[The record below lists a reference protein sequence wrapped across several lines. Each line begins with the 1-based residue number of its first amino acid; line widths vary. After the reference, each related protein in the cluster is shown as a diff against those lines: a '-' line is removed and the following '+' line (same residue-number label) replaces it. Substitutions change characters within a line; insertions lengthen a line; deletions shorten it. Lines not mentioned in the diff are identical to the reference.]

1 MKCPYCDFDT
11 SKVVDSRPIEE
22 GNSIRRRR
30 ECENCKKRFTTY
42 EKIEQVNVMVVKK
55 DGAREFFDREKILKG
70 IIRSCEKRPIS
81 IKQMENI
88 VTDIENNEY
97 TIKIFDN
104 AGGIQE
110 DVMDKIFEPYFTTKI
125 NRKASGLGL
134 FISKIIIEEN
144 MQGKLEF
151 ENANEGAKFIIKIPI
166 LEEIK

>member
-42 EKIEQVNVMVVKK
+42 EKIEQVIVMVVKK

-88 VTDIENNEY
+88 VTDIEKEIVNMMQREISSEEIGNL
-97 TIKIFDN
+97 
-104 AGGIQE
+104 
-110 DVMDKIFEPYFTTKI
+110 VMDKLKDIDEVSYVRF
-125 NRKASGLGL
+125 ASVYRQFKDVNSFLDEL
-134 FISKIIIEEN
+134 KNIIEE
-144 MQGKLEF
+144 KS
-151 ENANEGAKFIIKIPI
+151 KK
-166 LEEIK
+166 

>member
-88 VTDIENNEY
+88 VTDIEKEIVNMMQREISSEEIGNL
-97 TIKIFDN
+97 
-104 AGGIQE
+104 
-110 DVMDKIFEPYFTTKI
+110 VMDKLKDIDEVSYVRFASV
-125 NRKASGLGL
+125 NRQFKDVNSFLDEL
-134 FISKIIIEEN
+134 KNIIEE
-144 MQGKLEF
+144 KS
-151 ENANEGAKFIIKIPI
+151 KK
-166 LEEIK
+166 

>member
-88 VTDIENNEY
+88 VTDIEKEILNMMQREISSEEIGNL
-97 TIKIFDN
+97 
-104 AGGIQE
+104 
-110 DVMDKIFEPYFTTKI
+110 VMDKLKDIDEVSYVRF
-125 NRKASGLGL
+125 ASVYRQFKDVNSFLDEL
-134 FISKIIIEEN
+134 KNIIEE
-144 MQGKLEF
+144 KS
-151 ENANEGAKFIIKIPI
+151 KK
-166 LEEIK
+166 

>member
-88 VTDIENNEY
+88 VTDIEKEIVNMMQREISSEEIGNL
-97 TIKIFDN
+97 
-104 AGGIQE
+104 
-110 DVMDKIFEPYFTTKI
+110 VMDKLKDIDEVSYVRF
-125 NRKASGLGL
+125 ASVYRQ
-134 FISKIIIEEN
+134 SKDVNSFLDELKNIIEE
-144 MQGKLEF
+144 KS
-151 ENANEGAKFIIKIPI
+151 KK
-166 LEEIK
+166 

>member
-30 ECENCKKRFTTY
+30 ECENCKRRFTTY

-88 VTDIENNEY
+88 VTDIEKEIVNMMQREISSEEIGNL
-97 TIKIFDN
+97 
-104 AGGIQE
+104 
-110 DVMDKIFEPYFTTKI
+110 VMDKLKDIDEVSYVRF
-125 NRKASGLGL
+125 ASVYRQ
-134 FISKIIIEEN
+134 FKDVNSFWMN
-144 MQGKLEF
+144 
-151 ENANEGAKFIIKIPI
+151 
-166 LEEIK
+166 

>member
-88 VTDIENNEY
+88 VTDIEKEIVNMMQREISSEEIGNL
-97 TIKIFDN
+97 
-104 AGGIQE
+104 
-110 DVMDKIFEPYFTTKI
+110 VMDKLKDIDEVSYVRF
-125 NRKASGLGL
+125 ASVYRQFKDLNS
-134 FISKIIIEEN
+134 FMEE
-144 MQGKLEF
+144 LETF
-151 ENANEGAKFIIKIPI
+151 MKETEDND
-166 LEEIK
+166 

>member
-11 SKVVDSRPIEE
+11 STVADSRPIEE

-88 VTDIENNEY
+88 VTDIEKEIVNMMQREISSEEIG
-97 TIKIFDN
+97 TL
-104 AGGIQE
+104 
-110 DVMDKIFEPYFTTKI
+110 VMDKLKDIDEVSYVRF
-125 NRKASGLGL
+125 ASVYRQFKDRNSFLDDL
-134 FISKIIIEEN
+134 KNKKKKKSK
-144 MQGKLEF
+144 K
-151 ENANEGAKFIIKIPI
+151 
-166 LEEIK
+166 

>member
-22 GNSIRRRR
+22 GISIRRRR
-30 ECENCKKRFTTY
+30 ECENCKRRFTTY

-88 VTDIENNEY
+88 VTDIEKEIVNMMQREISSEEIGNL
-97 TIKIFDN
+97 
-104 AGGIQE
+104 
-110 DVMDKIFEPYFTTKI
+110 VMDKLKDIDEVSYVRF
-125 NRKASGLGL
+125 ASVYRQFKDVNSFLDEL
-134 FISKIIIEEN
+134 KNIIEE
-144 MQGKLEF
+144 KS
-151 ENANEGAKFIIKIPI
+151 KK
-166 LEEIK
+166 

>member
-30 ECENCKKRFTTY
+30 ECENCKRRFTTY
-42 EKIEQVNVMVVKK
+42 EKIEQVNVMVVKN

-88 VTDIENNEY
+88 VTDIEKEIVNMMQREISSEEIGNL
-97 TIKIFDN
+97 
-104 AGGIQE
+104 
-110 DVMDKIFEPYFTTKI
+110 VMDKLKDIDEVSYVRF
-125 NRKASGLGL
+125 ASVYRQFKDVNSFLDEL
-134 FISKIIIEEN
+134 KNIIEE
-144 MQGKLEF
+144 KS
-151 ENANEGAKFIIKIPI
+151 KK
-166 LEEIK
+166 

>member
-30 ECENCKKRFTTY
+30 EWENCKKRFTTY

-88 VTDIENNEY
+88 VTDIEKEIVNMMQREISSEEIGNL
-97 TIKIFDN
+97 
-104 AGGIQE
+104 
-110 DVMDKIFEPYFTTKI
+110 VMDKLKDIDEVSYVRF
-125 NRKASGLGL
+125 ASVYRQFKDVNSFLDEL
-134 FISKIIIEEN
+134 KNIIEE
-144 MQGKLEF
+144 KS
-151 ENANEGAKFIIKIPI
+151 KK
-166 LEEIK
+166 

>member
-30 ECENCKKRFTTY
+30 ECENCKRRFTTY
-42 EKIEQVNVMVVKK
+42 EKIAQVNVMVVKK

-88 VTDIENNEY
+88 VTDIEKEIVNMMQREISSEEIGNL
-97 TIKIFDN
+97 
-104 AGGIQE
+104 
-110 DVMDKIFEPYFTTKI
+110 VMDKLKDIDEVSYVRF
-125 NRKASGLGL
+125 ASVYRQFKDVNSFLDEL
-134 FISKIIIEEN
+134 KNIIEE
-144 MQGKLEF
+144 KS
-151 ENANEGAKFIIKIPI
+151 KK
-166 LEEIK
+166 

>member
-1 MKCPYCDFDT
+1 MKCPYCDFET

-88 VTDIENNEY
+88 VTDIEKEIVNMMQREISSEEIGNL
-97 TIKIFDN
+97 
-104 AGGIQE
+104 
-110 DVMDKIFEPYFTTKI
+110 VMDKLKDIDEVSYVRF
-125 NRKASGLGL
+125 ASVYRQFKDVNSFLDEL
-134 FISKIIIEEN
+134 KNIIEE
-144 MQGKLEF
+144 KS
-151 ENANEGAKFIIKIPI
+151 KK
-166 LEEIK
+166 

>member
-30 ECENCKKRFTTY
+30 ECENCKRRFTTY

-88 VTDIENNEY
+88 VTDIEKEIVNMMQREISSEEIGNL
-97 TIKIFDN
+97 
-104 AGGIQE
+104 
-110 DVMDKIFEPYFTTKI
+110 VMDKLKDIDEVSYVRF
-125 NRKASGLGL
+125 ASVYRQFKDVNSFLDEL
-134 FISKIIIEEN
+134 KNIIDEKSK
-144 MQGKLEF
+144 K
-151 ENANEGAKFIIKIPI
+151 
-166 LEEIK
+166 

>member
-42 EKIEQVNVMVVKK
+42 EKIEQVNVMIVKK

-88 VTDIENNEY
+88 VTDIEKEIVNMMQREISSEEIGNL
-97 TIKIFDN
+97 
-104 AGGIQE
+104 
-110 DVMDKIFEPYFTTKI
+110 VMDKLKDIDEVSYVRF
-125 NRKASGLGL
+125 ASVYRQFKDVNSFLDEL
-134 FISKIIIEEN
+134 KNIIEE
-144 MQGKLEF
+144 KSR
-151 ENANEGAKFIIKIPI
+151 K
-166 LEEIK
+166 

>member
-30 ECENCKKRFTTY
+30 ECENCKRRFTTY

-88 VTDIENNEY
+88 VTDIEKEIVNMMQREISSEEIGNL
-97 TIKIFDN
+97 
-104 AGGIQE
+104 
-110 DVMDKIFEPYFTTKI
+110 VMDKLKDIDEVSYVRF
-125 NRKASGLGL
+125 ASVYKEFDDIKS
-134 FISKIIIEEN
+134 FIEIVE
-144 MQGKLEF
+144 Q
-151 ENANEGAKFIIKIPI
+151 IK
-166 LEEIK
+166 KD

>member
-88 VTDIENNEY
+88 VTDIEKEIVNMMQREISSEEIGNL
-97 TIKIFDN
+97 
-104 AGGIQE
+104 
-110 DVMDKIFEPYFTTKI
+110 VMDKLKDIDEVSYVRF
-125 NRKASGLGL
+125 ASVYRQFKDVNSFLDEL
-134 FISKIIIEEN
+134 KN
-144 MQGKLEF
+144 
-151 ENANEGAKFIIKIPI
+151 IIK
-166 LEEIK
+166 EKSKK

>member
-88 VTDIENNEY
+88 VTDIEKEIVNMMQREISSEEIGNL
-97 TIKIFDN
+97 
-104 AGGIQE
+104 
-110 DVMDKIFEPYFTTKI
+110 VMDRLKDIDEVSYVRF
-125 NRKASGLGL
+125 ASVYRQFKDVNSFLDEL
-134 FISKIIIEEN
+134 KNIIEE
-144 MQGKLEF
+144 KS
-151 ENANEGAKFIIKIPI
+151 KK
-166 LEEIK
+166 

>member
-30 ECENCKKRFTTY
+30 ECENCKRRFTTY

-88 VTDIENNEY
+88 VTDIEKEIVNMMQREISSEEIGNL
-97 TIKIFDN
+97 
-104 AGGIQE
+104 
-110 DVMDKIFEPYFTTKI
+110 VMDRLKDIDEVSYVRF
-125 NRKASGLGL
+125 ASVYRQFKDVNSFLDEL
-134 FISKIIIEEN
+134 KNIIEE
-144 MQGKLEF
+144 KS
-151 ENANEGAKFIIKIPI
+151 KK
-166 LEEIK
+166 

>member
-88 VTDIENNEY
+88 VTDIEKEIVNMMQREISSEEIGNL
-97 TIKIFDN
+97 D
-104 AGGIQE
+104 
-110 DVMDKIFEPYFTTKI
+110 MDKLKDIDEVSYVRF
-125 NRKASGLGL
+125 ASVYRQFKDVNSFLDEL
-134 FISKIIIEEN
+134 KNIIEE
-144 MQGKLEF
+144 KS
-151 ENANEGAKFIIKIPI
+151 KK
-166 LEEIK
+166 

>member
-30 ECENCKKRFTTY
+30 ECENCKRRFTTY

-88 VTDIENNEY
+88 VTDIEKEIVNMMQREISSEEIGNL
-97 TIKIFDN
+97 
-104 AGGIQE
+104 
-110 DVMDKIFEPYFTTKI
+110 VMDKLKDIDEVSYVRFAYVYRQFKDVNSFLDELK
-125 NRKASGLGL
+125 N
-134 FISKIIIEEN
+134 IIEE
-144 MQGKLEF
+144 KS
-151 ENANEGAKFIIKIPI
+151 KK
-166 LEEIK
+166 

>member
-30 ECENCKKRFTTY
+30 ECENCKRRFTTY
-42 EKIEQVNVMVVKK
+42 EKIEKVHVIVVKK

-88 VTDIENNEY
+88 VTDIEKEIVNMMQREISSEEIGNL
-97 TIKIFDN
+97 
-104 AGGIQE
+104 
-110 DVMDKIFEPYFTTKI
+110 VMDKLKDIDEVSYVRFASVYRQF
-125 NRKASGLGL
+125 KAVNSFLDEL
-134 FISKIIIEEN
+134 KNIIEE
-144 MQGKLEF
+144 KS
-151 ENANEGAKFIIKIPI
+151 KK
-166 LEEIK
+166 